1 MFLRLLYQSF
11 HRQRRRK
18 LLAGVAILLGTA
30 MATAM
35 IAVAI
40 DIGDKIN
47 RELASYGANL
57 VLTPEDTALDIRIGD
72 VTLKPTTTLAYI
84 KESELP
90 KLKRIFWGHNI
101 LGYTP
106 VLYGSLDVEGKPVR
120 VLGTYFNH
128 AVSFGKEVFATGMK
142 TTHPWWKVRGAWP
155 ADDSRQVLLGTELAQ
170 KLDLKIGDTLS
181 TPAGPVSVAGILETD
196 GSEESQIVAPLQL
209 VQTLKHLPNAA
220 ERVYVRAL
228 TKPED
233 AFARRD
239 PETMSPKDRDRWY
252 CSPYANSIAFQIHE
266 ALPTVRA
273 EQIRQV
279 AQNEGTVLSRISG
292 LMLLITVV
300 SLVAAG
306 LAVSSAMTTSIVE
319 RRSEV
324 GLMKSLGASASSIAA
339 LFMSEAAIL
348 ALFSGAAGFLFG
360 AWLARVIGMS
370 IFQSPVTITPL
381 LIPVVLSLAVVVTFA
396 GSALPIRRAMN
407 LDPVLVLRGS
417 A

>member
-181 TPAGPVSVAGILETD
+181 TPA
-196 GSEESQIVAPLQL
+196 
-209 VQTLKHLPNAA
+209 
-220 ERVYVRAL
+220 
-228 TKPED
+228 
-233 AFARRD
+233 
-239 PETMSPKDRDRWY
+239 
-252 CSPYANSIAFQIHE
+252 
-266 ALPTVRA
+266 
-273 EQIRQV
+273 
-279 AQNEGTVLSRISG
+279 
-292 LMLLITVV
+292 
-300 SLVAAG
+300 
-306 LAVSSAMTTSIVE
+306 
-319 RRSEV
+319 
-324 GLMKSLGASASSIAA
+324 
-339 LFMSEAAIL
+339 
-348 ALFSGAAGFLFG
+348 
-360 AWLARVIGMS
+360 
-370 IFQSPVTITPL
+370 
-381 LIPVVLSLAVVVTFA
+381 
-396 GSALPIRRAMN
+396 
-407 LDPVLVLRGS
+407 
-417 A
+417 